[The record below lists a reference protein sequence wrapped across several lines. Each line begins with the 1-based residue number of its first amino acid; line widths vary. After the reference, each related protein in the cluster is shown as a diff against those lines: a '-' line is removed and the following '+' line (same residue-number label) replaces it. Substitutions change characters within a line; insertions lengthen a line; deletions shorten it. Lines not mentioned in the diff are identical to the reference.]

1 VIVGVD
7 GCPGGW
13 VAVRVDP
20 TLGRWEA
27 TVHGR
32 FEELLAAEA
41 GAPAIGVD
49 IPIGLP
55 WEGPR
60 ACDREARRRLG
71 PRRASVFPAPS
82 RRFLALVAATAT
94 HREANATAWRDL
106 GHGVG
111 AQLFNI
117 VAKIREVDAAMSP
130 WLQSRVR
137 EVHPELCFATMLGR
151 PCASAKKTAA
161 GAAERLAAL
170 RAGWPWLADAPRAPR
185 GAAPDDLLDALAAA
199 WTAERIARGAAE
211 ALPAD
216 PEIDRR
222 GLRMEIVV

>member
-7 GCPGGW
+7 CCRGGW
-13 VAVRVDP
+13 LAVQVDP
-20 TLGRWEA
+20 ALGRWRA
-27 TVHGR
+27 AVHGR
-32 FEELLAAEA
+32 FEELLAAHA
-41 GAPAIGVD
+41 DAAAIGVD

-71 PRRASVFPAPS
+71 PRRASVFPAPT
-82 RRFLALVAATAT
+82 RRLLALIAATST
-94 HREANATAWRDL
+94 YREANAAAWRDL

-111 AQLFNI
+111 AQAFNI
-117 VAKIREVDAAMSP
+117 VARIREVDAALSP
-130 WLQSRVR
+130 RLQSRVR
-137 EVHPELCFATMLGR
+137 EVHPELCFAAVRGA

-170 RAGWPWLADAPRAPR
+170 GARWPWLGDARRAPR

-199 WTAERIARGAAE
+199 WTAERIASGAAE

-216 PEIDRR
+216 PELDPR
-222 GLRMEIVV
+222 GLRMEMLV